1 MSELLAEKNKVKK
14 VIRSLLLS
22 ASCGLT
28 PTQLE
33 RDYKQMAGEVL
44 PYKKFHYMTSRDF
57 LKSLRDTLVFTYDG
71 SRAII
76 HGIADDKTEHIKKM
90 ITKQRKVKTYNS
102 LEGPAEPK
110 RSPRIKKTPSLY
122 VPAFIRNNFFK
133 VIKTFPNGFSISI
146 LSDVYSKVNGAKL
159 HINGHGFENHRD
171 LLLAMP
177 DIVRLEFGRTN
188 RAGQN
193 LYVYPAKYLTQ
204 TKVHGDKNNNVEN
217 KDGLEKGATTDVES
231 LKETTEKKNEDKV
244 IDEKSSNKETEK
256 KVEKLLAAK
265 KVNPGPKQEVN
276 TGPKQEVNTGPKQ
289 EVNNIFKQEY
299 SPACQML
306 QRELLQLLSGRPNG
320 TWSLN
325 ISSLYEQKYNK
336 PLELKNYGYFSIIEF
351 MSTLGNKVSMHRP
364 LPTGDWFFNIRNP
377 NQTNFPKLPT
387 TDLTDVKI
395 KLKQLMSRFNDGIVI
410 ECLNDLYQ
418 MTFNTS
424 LPVGGAGVYINVET
438 LLCKTLDVVK
448 LCDKDG
454 RCMVLPHDYSMGASP
469 KQGSPIDAVGGGVC
483 YRTLDVPPPSDDYID
498 IFVSHVVTPGAFMV
512 QLIGDD
518 TTVALDG
525 LMDELEE
532 FYCSNDAAAY
542 RMPSDLIN
550 IGQVCVTVSIQDKN
564 WNRALITKEPLDCG
578 FVEILFV
585 DYGDIA
591 SVNIRSLFLLKEK
604 FLDLPA
610 QMIRSRLSHVQPYN
624 LGSWSLDSRRVMLD
638 LCRNKPLVAK
648 VTGVDNHNIMSL
660 LICDTT
666 HDTIDVYIN
675 DVLADQQFATLVCD
689 FASSDELERTRLAVE
704 NRQIQLMLPL
714 GAAHE
719 PPLEGNVILDAPPPY
734 QPYATPTNQPITE
747 EQESFMTHHNINHD
761 SSITMETAESSI
773 VVTEMDH
780 VTETSNQSSPPNEPH
795 DVTPT
800 PVHGIFVGEE
810 NISTSSKHLLHK
822 THEELIKK
830 RDEMLAI
837 LVAQPSI
844 TMRIEVENIFREIY
858 ELETQISGICL
869 FV

>member
-1 MSELLAEKNKVKK
+1 
-14 VIRSLLLS
+14 
-22 ASCGLT
+22 
-28 PTQLE
+28 
-33 RDYKQMAGEVL
+33 MAGEVL
-44 PYKKFHYMTSRDF
+44 PYKKFHFMTSRDF
-57 LKSLRDTLVFTYDG
+57 LKSLRDTLVFVYDG
-71 SRAII
+71 PHVII

-90 ITKQRKVKTYNS
+90 ITKQRKPKTYNS
-102 LEGPAEPK
+102 LEGQLEPK
-110 RSPRIKKTPSLY
+110 RSPRIKKAPTLY
-122 VPAFIRNNFFK
+122 VPAFIRNNLFK

-146 LSDVYSKVNGAKL
+146 LPEIYSKVNGAKL

-204 TKVHGDKNNNVEN
+204 TKVHGDKNNIAEN
-217 KDGLEKGATTDVES
+217 KDCLEKEV
-231 LKETTEKKNEDKV
+231 TTEKKKEDKA
-244 IDEKSSNKETEK
+244 IEEKSLNKETEK
-256 KVEKLLAAK
+256 IVKNHLAAK
-265 KVNPGPKQEVN
+265 K
-276 TGPKQEVNTGPKQ
+276 VNTGPKQ

-299 SPACQML
+299 SPACQIL

-351 MSTLGNKVSMHRP
+351 MSTLGNKVSMYRP
-364 LPTGDWFFNIRNP
+364 LPSGDWFFNIRSP
-377 NQTNFPKLPT
+377 NQTNPPKPPA

-418 MTFNTS
+418 MTFNSS
-424 LPVGGAGVYINVET
+424 LPVGGVYINVET
-438 LLCKTLDVVK
+438 LLCKALDVVK
-448 LCDKDG
+448 LCEKDG
-454 RCMVLPHDYSMGASP
+454 RCMVLPHDHSMGASP

-483 YRTLDVPPPSDDYID
+483 YRTLDVPAPSDDYID

-512 QLIGDD
+512 QLIGED
-518 TTVALDG
+518 TTVALDE
-525 LMDELEE
+525 LMDDLEE
-532 FYCSNDAAAY
+532 FYCSNEAAAY
-542 RMPSDLIN
+542 RMPSDLISV
-550 IGQVCVTVSIQDKN
+550 GQVCVTVSIQDKN

-591 SVNIRSLFLLKEK
+591 SVNVRSLFLLKEK
-604 FLDLPA
+604 FLNLPA

-648 VTGVDNHNIMSL
+648 VTGVDTHNVMSL

-689 FASSDELERTRLAVE
+689 FASSHELE
-704 NRQIQLMLPL
+704 
-714 GAAHE
+714 
-719 PPLEGNVILDAPPPY
+719 
-734 QPYATPTNQPITE
+734 
-747 EQESFMTHHNINHD
+747 
-761 SSITMETAESSI
+761 
-773 VVTEMDH
+773 
-780 VTETSNQSSPPNEPH
+780 
-795 DVTPT
+795 
-800 PVHGIFVGEE
+800 
-810 NISTSSKHLLHK
+810 
-822 THEELIKK
+822 
-830 RDEMLAI
+830 
-837 LVAQPSI
+837 
-844 TMRIEVENIFREIY
+844 
-858 ELETQISGICL
+858 
-869 FV
+869 